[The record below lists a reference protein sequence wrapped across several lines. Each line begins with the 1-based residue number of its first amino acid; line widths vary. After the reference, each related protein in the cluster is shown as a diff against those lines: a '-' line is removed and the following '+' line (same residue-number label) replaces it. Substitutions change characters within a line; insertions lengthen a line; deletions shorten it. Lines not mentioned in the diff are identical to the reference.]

1 MKTFKEA
8 GIRQELVGAV
18 NSGNKG
24 AFGLTRGQTD
34 QRVYLLTQHRRLPVL
49 KLRMDFIDGDGKN
62 FRATEKVLQ
71 WVVALM
77 AENEKTPSA
86 QFVLFD
92 QEHED
97 VVASTEDPSLAGYF
111 FVVAAQKVRGE
122 LTTFAVQF
130 LTRRSGSPQAVLAD
144 SAQPNAVA
152 YFNFLTEILE
162 NGGYDG

>member
-62 FRATEKVLQ
+62 FRATEKDLQ
-71 WVVALM
+71 WEVALM

-92 QEHED
+92 QEHE
-97 VVASTEDPSLAGYF
+97 AGYF